1 LAGIV
6 DNLGDGFPVSV
17 RSVTRPWLVLR
28 EGDRRRWGG
37 DLRRHYLFDGLAA
50 RTGARV
56 LEDRRVD
63 PLSATLRE
71 LRGPRWQVWRG
82 RPMVASTE
90 FLFEKQFA
98 AVGRLGEAVVV
109 DIHDD
114 AFLQNDAL
122 GIEMSPDQA
131 DAIRARIK
139 LNREGFRWLVAPSAA
154 FAGLVGLD
162 AARVVVASNGSD
174 TSTVRPAPWPEVPA
188 VAFISGAAPRRGI
201 EELVEAV
208 RIARRRVP
216 DTRLHLWLAATGD
229 ESKAYL
235 DALAASV
242 ASEPWIEIGQTPY
255 NELGA
260 ALGRATVICIPTPA
274 HAYWDSVAPVKLF
287 DSLAAGRPIV
297 TTPRPETAAIVRD
310 REAGLVADGDDAES
324 LAARL
329 TELLADPDRARAM
342 GANARTAAEQDYDWR
357 VIGERL
363 ADQLLARIG

>member
-1 LAGIV
+1 M
-6 DNLGDGFPVSV
+6 
-17 RSVTRPWLVLR
+17 TRPWLVLR

-63 PLSATLRE
+63 PLTATLRE
-71 LRGPRWQVWRG
+71 LRGPRWQVWRR
-82 RPMVASTE
+82 RPLVASTE

-98 AVGRLGEAVVV
+98 ALKRLGDAAVLDV
-109 DIHDD
+109 HDD

-122 GIEMSPDQA
+122 GIEMSADQA
-131 DAIRARIK
+131 DAIRTR
-139 LNREGFRWLVAPSAA
+139 LRFNRDGFRWLVAPSAA
-154 FAGLVGLD
+154 FADLVGLD
-162 AARVVVASNGSD
+162 PARVVVASNASD
-174 TSTVRPAPWPEVPA
+174 TAAVRPAQWPDVPA

-229 ESKAYL
+229 DSRAYL
-235 DALAASV
+235 DGLSAMLS
-242 ASEPWIEIGQTPY
+242 SEPWVDIGQTPY
-255 NELGA
+255 DELGA
-260 ALGRATVICIPTPA
+260 ALGQATVLCIPTPA

-287 DSLAAGRPIV
+287 DCLAAGRPIV

-310 REAGLVADGDDAES
+310 RNAGLVAQGDDAEA
-324 LAARL
+324 LAASL
-329 TELLADPDRARAM
+329 VELLEDAERAQAMGVNARA
-342 GANARTAAEQDYDWR
+342 AAEQDYDWR
-357 VIGERL
+357 VVGERL
-363 ADQLLARIG
+363 ADELLARIR